1 MTMGLSRTVS
11 EIKRRFQLK
20 VAFFPARVFIAPAEW
35 VRLQLSVVVW
45 GSKTRM
51 MGLPGRER
59 DLAIS
64 SSIWIQY
71 TNVTVID
78 RRTDTVT
85 PDDSKV
91 RDYA

>member
-20 VAFFPARVFIAPAEW
+20 VAFFPPRVFIAPAEW

-64 SSIWIQY
+64 SAIWIQY